1 MDDMFE
7 KKSNKTSKV
16 LNNIKKDRLKKAL
29 KLNMRRRKNQSRVRS
44 CQQETSLDNKS
55 K

>member
-1 MDDMFE
+1 MDNLF
-7 KKSNKTSKV
+7 KKKTIKPSTK
-16 LNNIKKDRLKKAL
+16 LNAIKEGRLKKAL

-44 CQQETSLDNKS
+44 FQQETSLENKS